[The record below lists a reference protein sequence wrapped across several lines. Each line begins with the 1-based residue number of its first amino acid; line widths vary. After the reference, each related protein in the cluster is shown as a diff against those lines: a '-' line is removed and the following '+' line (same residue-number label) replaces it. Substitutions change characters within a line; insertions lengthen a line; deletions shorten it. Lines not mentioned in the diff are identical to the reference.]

1 VVTPAPRP
9 LPRTGPIM
17 RAPAEV
23 LEDYPDDGRTIE
35 PVVEEVRPPTLETAR
50 NSVPDDLKMIG
61 GVGPKIE
68 ATLNTLGI
76 YHFDQIA
83 AWSPANAAWVEAHI
97 SFKGR
102 VVRERWVEQAR
113 ILARGGVTEAAEKY
127 KRGEHI

>member
-1 VVTPAPRP
+1 M
-9 LPRTGPIM
+9 TGPVI
-17 RAPAEV
+17 
-23 LEDYPDDGRTIE
+23 
-35 PVVEEVRPPTLETAR
+35 EEVRPATLDGPRDSA
-50 NSVPDDLKMIG
+50 PDDLKMIG

-127 KRGEHI
+127 RRGEHI